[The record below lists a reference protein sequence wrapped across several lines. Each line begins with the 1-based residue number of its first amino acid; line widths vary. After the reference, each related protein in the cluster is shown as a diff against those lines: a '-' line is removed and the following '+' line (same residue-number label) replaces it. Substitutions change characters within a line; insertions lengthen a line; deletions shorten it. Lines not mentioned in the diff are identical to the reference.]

1 MKSLRS
7 VLVGVTAASL
17 LGLPGA
23 AAAATPSPGPSLAS
37 AASSAALSRYDTSI
51 RYLSFD
57 HSRAYGSPTKI
68 RGQVVATVRG
78 QRGAVRHVRVKLSR
92 RVFGTGH
99 WKHLK
104 TTYTSRTDRPRFRFR
119 VKSPANARYR
129 VAFGGNAKLQPTRK
143 RTTVVVHRKFNAR
156 LEDGTGRFHGRVIPN
171 YAHRRIFLDRREC
184 ASCGWDRVR
193 SARTGDRGR
202 WSFKVG
208 TPTPG
213 KTWWRVS
220 TPASTKFIRS
230 YSSVF
235 TTERR

>member
-1 MKSLRS
+1 MKSPRS

-17 LGLPGA
+17 LVLPSTTA
-23 AAAATPSPGPSLAS
+23 SLGS
-37 AASSAALSRYDTSI
+37 SASSAAQARYDTSI

-57 HSRAYGSPTKI
+57 HNRAYGSPTKI
-68 RGQVVATVRG
+68 RGQVVATVG
-78 QRGAVRHVRVKLSR
+78 GDRGAVRHVRVKLSR
-92 RVFGTGH
+92 KIFGTSR

-104 TTYTSRTDRPRFRFR
+104 TTYTSRTDRPKFKFR
-119 VKSPANARYR
+119 VKSKANARYR
-129 VAFGGNAKLQPTRK
+129 VVFAGNAKLQPARG
-143 RTTVVVHRKFNAR
+143 RTTVLVYRKFNAR
-156 LEDGTGRFHGRVIPN
+156 LEDGTGRFHGRVVPN
-171 YAHRRIFLDRREC
+171 YAHRRIYLDRRDC
-184 ASCGWDRVR
+184 ASCGWDRAR
-193 SARTGDRGR
+193 SAKTGDRGR

-235 TTERR
+235 TTALR